1 VWYNVSREEV
11 SQAKKIHLWRTED
24 VVDDPLMAA
33 LLPPIAIGL
42 PFELFEKAKA
52 EAERR
57 GVTLSQVAAE
67 YWARQVAE
75 EFDK

>member
-1 VWYNVSREEV
+1 V
-11 SQAKKIHLWRTED
+11 KKIHLRRTED

-42 PFELFEKAKA
+42 PFELFEEAEA

-57 GVTLSQVAAE
+57 GVPLSQVAAE
-67 YWARQVAE
+67 YWAKQVAE